1 MQEELFSVR
10 MRAAEGGSHEDGGF
24 HISGGETLVAKRSL
38 EAAVQEL
45 LQKALL
51 HSRGDADFIQIV
63 MERIAPCD
71 ILRVP
76 PLPVTTA
83 AADHVQEGRLYAMR
97 YLQTLCISEQ
107 AARKG
112 IELLASQTNLRGAA
126 IMSASSGE
134 RLDEGLRGIRA
145 TRMGWTEEGYKQWA
159 SRHTIASPR
168 VAEALALATK
178 VAHAPFVLA
187 ELCWSDDPEYATGYI
202 SSLMEGYVRIPH
214 LKEKGDFS
222 GGRVFYV
229 SDDVRLEELIV
240 YLEKTPI
247 LIDDI

>member
-1 MQEELFSVR
+1 MQEEMFSVR

-51 HSRGDADFIQIV
+51 HSRGDADFIQLV
-63 MERIAPCD
+63 MERIAPHE

-76 PLPVTTA
+76 PLPVITA
-83 AADHVQEGRLYAMR
+83 TAEHVHDGRLYAMR

-134 RLDEGLRGIRA
+134 RLDAGLQGVRA
-145 TRMGWTEEGYKQWA
+145 TRMGWTEDGYKQWA

-168 VAEALALATK
+168 ITEALALATK

-187 ELCWSDDPEYATGYI
+187 ELCWSDDPEYVTGYI
-202 SSLMEGYVRIPH
+202 SSLKEGYVRIPH

-229 SDDVRLEELIV
+229 SDDVQLEELTS

-247 LIDDI
+247 LIDKG

>member
-1 MQEELFSVR
+1 MQEEMFSVR
-10 MRAAEGGSHEDGGF
+10 MRAAEGGPHEDGGF

-38 EAAVQEL
+38 ETAVQEL
-45 LQKALL
+45 VQKALL

-63 MERIAPCD
+63 MEKIEPHD
-71 ILRVP
+71 ILQVS

-97 YLQTLCISEQ
+97 YLQTLGISEQ

-112 IELLASQTNLRGAA
+112 IELLAGQTNLRGAA
-126 IMSASSGE
+126 IMNASSGE
-134 RLDEGLRGIRA
+134 RLDADLRGVRA
-145 TRMGWTEEGYKQWA
+145 TRMGWTEKGYKQWA
-159 SRHTIASPR
+159 NRHTIASPR
-168 VAEALALATK
+168 IGEALALATK

-187 ELCWSDDPEYATGYI
+187 ELCWSDDPEYVTGYI
-202 SSLMEGYVRIPH
+202 SSLREGYVRIPH

-229 SDDVRLEELIV
+229 SDDVQLEELIV

-247 LIDDI
+247 LISGI

>member
-1 MQEELFSVR
+1 MHEEMFSVR

-38 EAAVQEL
+38 ETAVQEL

-51 HSRGDADFIQIV
+51 HSRGDADFVQVV
-63 MERIAPCD
+63 MEKIAPHD
-71 ILRVP
+71 ILRVS
-76 PLPVTTA
+76 PLTVTTA

-97 YLQTLCISEQ
+97 YLLTLGISEQ

-112 IELLASQTNLRGAA
+112 VELLAGQTNLRGAA

-134 RLDEGLRGIRA
+134 RLDAGLRGVRA
-145 TRMGWTEEGYKQWA
+145 TRMGWTEKGYKQWA
-159 SRHTIASPR
+159 DRHTIASPR

-187 ELCWSDDPEYATGYI
+187 ELCWSDDPEYVTGYI
-202 SSLMEGYVRIPH
+202 SSLKEGYVRIPH

-229 SDDVRLEELIV
+229 SDDVQLEELIT
-240 YLEKTPI
+240 YLEKAPV
-247 LIDDI
+247 LIEEV